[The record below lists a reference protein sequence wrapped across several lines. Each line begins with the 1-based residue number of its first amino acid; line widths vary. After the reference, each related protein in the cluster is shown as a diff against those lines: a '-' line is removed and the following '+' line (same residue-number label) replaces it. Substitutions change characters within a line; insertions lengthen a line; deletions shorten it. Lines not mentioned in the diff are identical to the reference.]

1 MRPQLKKLKL
11 SPDGAMQ
18 MAFQLAHHKM
28 RGGLLPSTYE
38 AASTAAFKHGRTET
52 IRSATPE
59 AAKFVAAFA
68 KGSSASASE
77 KAGLMRKAIDNHTR
91 ISRDAL
97 MGNGFDRHIF
107 ALDDVAKSM
116 GKSPPLF
123 GCSAIK
129 KLRQIILSTS
139 TLSSDIIVGG
149 GFGPVNDDC
158 YAVGYGIRS
167 YGSQVQVMTYK
178 GTADARAF
186 VECLEKA
193 QVEMVEAAG
202 GS

>member
-1 MRPQLKKLKL
+1 
-11 SPDGAMQ
+11 
-18 MAFQLAHHKM
+18 
-28 RGGLLPSTYE
+28 
-38 AASTAAFKHGRTET
+38 
-52 IRSATPE
+52 
-59 AAKFVAAFA
+59 
-68 KGSSASASE
+68 
-77 KAGLMRKAIDNHTR
+77 
-91 ISRDAL
+91 
-97 MGNGFDRHIF
+97 
-107 ALDDVAKSM
+107 M

-178 GTADARAF
+178 GTADAAAF

-202 GS
+202 AS